1 MYQHSE
7 NAEEARPS
15 PLTAGV
21 AVAICAWWLLYSL
34 LYAASTWLLAQN
46 SGRDV
51 DWAHAFRF
59 GFNVGLPFI
68 LPTLLLWWVVMRYPV
83 EPGRTASRVALYAV
97 AMLGASLLRIAMR
110 DVIFALLPYENR
122 PKMGPLLHELTVQ
135 VSLNFMWFLA
145 LVFIAYGW
153 SYYRRTQAQRLRIAQ
168 METRLAESRLH
179 ALRAQLNPHF
189 LFNAL
194 NSVAEV
200 VHQDAGTADRMLVA
214 ISRLLRDRLGADEG
228 QQRTLGEEI
237 ELVREYLEI
246 EQMRLGARLRQTW
259 EVTDAARAVQV
270 PALSVQVLVEN
281 AIVHAISKRRR
292 PGELV
297 VRAWTDA
304 DALHVAVEN
313 SLPRAATATP
323 GAGMG
328 LATVEERLRLI
339 HGEAASLT
347 RAIDAAGEW
356 HRATLVIP
364 AAGNG
369 MAVAR

>member
-1 MYQHSE
+1 MELRFASDDTR
-7 NAEEARPS
+7 AS
-15 PLTAGV
+15 PLTPGV
-21 AVAICAWWLLYSL
+21 VMAICAWWLLYSL
-34 LYAASTWLLAQN
+34 LYATSTWLLAQN

-51 DWAHAFRF
+51 DWEQALRF
-59 GFNVGLPFI
+59 GLNVGLPFI

-83 EPGRTASRVALYAV
+83 EPGRTASRVALYAL
-97 AMLGASLLRIAMR
+97 AMLCASLLRIAMR
-110 DVIFALLPYENR
+110 EVHYALLPTDR
-122 PKMGPLLHELTVQ
+122 PPTGPLLHEVAVQ
-135 VSLNFMWFLA
+135 ISLNFMWFLA
-145 LVFIAYGW
+145 LVFVAYGW

-228 QQRTLGEEI
+228 QQRALGEEI

-246 EQMRLGARLRQTW
+246 EQMRLGARLRQRW
-259 EVTDAARAVQV
+259 EVDDAALQVQV

-292 PGELV
+292 PGQLV
-297 VRAWTDA
+297 VRAWIEA
-304 DALHVAVEN
+304 GALHVVVEN
-313 SLPRAATATP
+313 SLPRQASATP
-323 GAGMG
+323 GTGMG

-339 HGEAASLT
+339 HGEGATLA
-347 RAIDAAGEW
+347 REVDAAGEW
-356 HRATLVIP
+356 HRAELVIP
-364 AAGNG
+364 VHGDGKAI
-369 MAVAR
+369 MQ

>member
-1 MYQHSE
+1 MQHRS
-7 NAEEARPS
+7 AGDQPRDR
-15 PLTAGV
+15 PLTPGV
-21 AVAICAWWLLYSL
+21 AMAICAWWLLYSI
-34 LYAASTWLLAQN
+34 LYATSTWLLAQN

-51 DWAHAFRF
+51 DWAHALRF

-68 LPTLLLWWVVMRYPV
+68 VPTLLLWWVVMRYTM
-83 EPGRTASRVALYAV
+83 EPGRSASRAMLYAL

-110 DVIFALLPYENR
+110 EVVFAVLPYENR
-122 PKMGPLLHELTVQ
+122 PKVGPLLHEVAVQ
-135 VSLNFMWFLA
+135 ISLNFMWFLA

-168 METRLAESRLH
+168 METRLAQSRLH

-237 ELVREYLEI
+237 ELVRAYLEI
-246 EQMRLGARLRQTW
+246 EQMRLGARLQQTW
-259 EVTDAARAVQV
+259 EVADATLEVQV

-304 DALHVAVEN
+304 DALHVTVEN
-313 SLPRAATATP
+313 SLPHATTATP

-356 HRATLVIP
+356 YRATLVIP

-369 MAVAR
+369 MAVTR